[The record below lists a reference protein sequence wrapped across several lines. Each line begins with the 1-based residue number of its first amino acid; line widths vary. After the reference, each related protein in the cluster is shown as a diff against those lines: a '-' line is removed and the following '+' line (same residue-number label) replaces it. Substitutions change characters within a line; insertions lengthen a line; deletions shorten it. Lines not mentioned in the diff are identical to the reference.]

1 MSIFVSRLSGVLIFL
16 SFIFTVYS
24 YFFYEKQNI
33 VGVIFIWMASFIL
46 FFAMKSK
53 RLILFLLFFSF
64 LAFLYSF
71 SNEFYI
77 DYFKAFSI
85 NIYLLTLLISV
96 GFLKLIATPRK
107 DKDELPK
114 GKLSFIKTYLGIH
127 LFGSIINLSS
137 LLLVAD
143 KMYKKAKL
151 TPLQIIVLTRSFSSD
166 AYWSPFFVAFAAALT
181 YAPNLNTFSII
192 SFGIFLAIF
201 SFVITYFE
209 VLGSKFHLDDF
220 YGYPLSL
227 QTLYLPLLLAF
238 FVLLTHFYN
247 ADLKIILL
255 ISLFAF
261 LLTILILPI
270 KKGLKES
277 SKILKYHILEEL
289 PKMKSEIT
297 LFLVAGFFGIIVSS
311 VLLGL
316 DFKLPFIIFDYK
328 IASIMLMIF
337 ILLAFIGIHPI
348 ISISILGNFFAD
360 ANHTLVAMTFLMAWA
375 TTVSTSPISGLN
387 LTMSARYN
395 CNPKEIFKLNIFYAF
410 KMYII
415 CVILLFIMSKFLG
428 ISE

>member
-181 YAPNLNTFSII
+181 YAPNLNTFSI
-192 SFGIFLAIF
+192 
-201 SFVITYFE
+201 
-209 VLGSKFHLDDF
+209 SKFF
-220 YGYPLSL
+220 ES
-227 QTLYLPLLLAF
+227 
-238 FVLLTHFYN
+238 N
-247 ADLKIILL
+247 II
-255 ISLFAF
+255 AQ
-261 LLTILILPI
+261 
-270 KKGLKES
+270 
-277 SKILKYHILEEL
+277 
-289 PKMKSEIT
+289 
-297 LFLVAGFFGIIVSS
+297 
-311 VLLGL
+311 
-316 DFKLPFIIFDYK
+316 
-328 IASIMLMIF
+328 
-337 ILLAFIGIHPI
+337 
-348 ISISILGNFFAD
+348 
-360 ANHTLVAMTFLMAWA
+360 
-375 TTVSTSPISGLN
+375 
-387 LTMSARYN
+387 
-395 CNPKEIFKLNIFYAF
+395 
-410 KMYII
+410 
-415 CVILLFIMSKFLG
+415 
-428 ISE
+428 